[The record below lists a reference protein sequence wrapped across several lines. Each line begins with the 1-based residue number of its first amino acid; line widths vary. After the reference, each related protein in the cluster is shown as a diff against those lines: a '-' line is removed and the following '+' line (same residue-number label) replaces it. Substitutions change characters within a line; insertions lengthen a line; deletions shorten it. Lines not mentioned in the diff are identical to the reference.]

1 MGGTKLSII
10 TFLLILF
17 LLEIVLLGVTDSHMK
32 KMLVFYLFKSVL
44 VQQC

>member
-17 LLEIVLLGVTDSHMK
+17 LLEIVLLGVTDSPMK
-32 KMLVFYLFKSVL
+32 KIAGFLPF
-44 VQQC
+44 

>member
-32 KMLVFYLFKSVL
+32 KFAGFLPF
-44 VQQC
+44 